1 MMLLLLALARAET
14 APPPVPPPP
23 AVEEI
28 RQVLMELDSLIDA
41 ADKAPVRDELH
52 RKVDRIEALLATLPA
67 TSPTVPTSPKPPE
80 QAESSPPIASTA
92 ALPTALA
99 VPTPRDRGP
108 AASAQRYNQLIW
120 AIDGRSF
127 SAEKLGVVKEAAL
140 TDWFTVDQVAG
151 IMARFDFAGDQV
163 EAGVLLYPRVT
174 NPAEW
179 ARVYEV
185 LSFES
190 SIRAL
195 RARTAP

>member
-1 MMLLLLALARAET
+1 
-14 APPPVPPPP
+14 
-23 AVEEI
+23 VEEI
-28 RQVLMELDSLIDA
+28 RQVLAELDSLIEA

-52 RKVDRIEALLATLPA
+52 RKVDRIEALLAALPA
-67 TSPTVPTSPKPPE
+67 APPTVPSSPGPPE
-80 QAESSPPIASTA
+80 KAEPPPITSTA
-92 ALPTALA
+92 ALPSAPPIPA
-99 VPTPRDRGP
+99 PRDRGP

-120 AIDGRSF
+120 AIDGRSY
-127 SAEKLGVVKEAAL
+127 SAEKLKVVKEAAL
-140 TDWFTVDQVAG
+140 SDWFTVDQVAG